1 MSMLKFSVLLFA
13 LAGIVVGLP
22 TCPSEEF
29 VEEWMKAV
37 ATVQGT
43 IQSVFSRVLN
53 DSAIVNSSLTNMEV
67 YEHIATSIGVTATP
81 SGFVQFQ
88 EAISEI
94 AAATFDACSAPEE
107 SRVGPD
113 DIPELTES
121 FIRLTDAGNI
131 TEAREVYGQLLC
143 LRELLLAG
151 GADSRKRQG
160 DPLEELEAFFDSL
173 DGDRVATI
181 FGVSDIFS
189 LVPPTLAFVVDDTGS
204 MSGEISSVQRLIHSF
219 IKTERS
225 DPLAYILTTFND
237 PGMLILTL
245 TCFAHTLY
253 CIIYFFVTDV
263 RVPQIYSASSVA
275 ELTALETAVN
285 AIRAN
290 GGGDCP
296 ELGMTGILNA
306 LSLANPDS
314 NVIVLTDASPKDVNR
329 TQEVIARATELRN
342 SIHFFLSRSGCGD
355 FSPYLEVANATF
367 GIVVNR
373 IDDFEAFAEFAD
385 RAGRFSFDLVDTD
398 GGSKKKRQTPQ
409 NCITISTSTFT
420 QSINILFSSVSSAI
434 TITSPSGVVETVT
447 TSGTIATYSND
458 DPEAGVYSVCSVGTF
473 KHSLSTTSDLDFFVD
488 YVDADISSTS
498 LPVPGAFIITYNIIA
513 ILVSILIYL
522 FIYLQVLQS
531 GY

>member
-1 MSMLKFSVLLFA
+1 MCTIKGGSATFQYSLSKNEYAQVFCATVA

-22 TCPSEEF
+22 TCPLEEF

-37 ATVQGT
+37 ATVQET
-43 IQSVFSRVLN
+43 IRSVFSRVLN
-53 DSAIVNSSLTNMEV
+53 DSAIVNSFLTNMEV

-81 SGFVQFQ
+81 FGFVQFQ

-94 AAATFDACSAPEE
+94 AAATFDACSASEE

-131 TEAREVYGQLLC
+131 TEARGVCGQLLC

-151 GADSRKRQG
+151 GADCKKRQG

-181 FGVSDIFS
+181 FGVGDIFS

-204 MSGEISSVQRLIHSF
+204 TSGEISSVQRLIHSF

-225 DPLAYILTTFND
+225 DPLAYILTTFNN
-237 PGMLILTL
+237 P
-245 TCFAHTLY
+245 
-253 CIIYFFVTDV
+253 DV
-263 RVPQIYSASSVA
+263 GVPQIYSASSVA
-275 ELTALETAVN
+275 ELTALEAAVN

-329 TQEVIARATELRN
+329 TQEVIARTTELRN

-355 FSPYLEVANATF
+355 FSPYLEVANATY

-373 IDDFEAFAEFAD
+373 TDDFEAFAEFAD
-385 RAGRFSFDLVDTD
+385 RAGRFSFDLLDTD

-420 QSINILFSSVSSAI
+420 QSINILLSS
-434 TITSPSGVVETVT
+434 G
-447 TSGTIATYSND
+447 
-458 DPEAGVYSVCSVGTF
+458 
-473 KHSLSTTSDLDFFVD
+473 
-488 YVDADISSTS
+488 
-498 LPVPGAFIITYNIIA
+498 
-513 ILVSILIYL
+513 
-522 FIYLQVLQS
+522 Q
-531 GY
+531 